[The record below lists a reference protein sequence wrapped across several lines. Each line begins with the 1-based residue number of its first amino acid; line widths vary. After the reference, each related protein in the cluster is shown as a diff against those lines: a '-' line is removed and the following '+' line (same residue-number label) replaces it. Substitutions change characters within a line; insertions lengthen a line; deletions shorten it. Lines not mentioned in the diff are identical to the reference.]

1 MAFDFLSIP
10 AMSSEYE
17 RVFSSYGKTTT
28 PESSRLSGKMLW
40 HLECL
45 KNWQRRGVI
54 KMETFKNAIVL
65 DLD

>member
-1 MAFDFLSIP
+1 MAIDFLSIP
-10 AMSSEYE
+10 AISSKCE
-17 RVFSSYGKTTT
+17 RVFFSYGKITT
-28 PESSRLSGKMLW
+28 PKSSRLSGKMLW

-54 KMETFKNAIVL
+54 KMETFKNAIIL